1 MSSGLVLFAT
11 WICWVSYRNGSI
23 DIIYMI
29 IWTGWTVSSP
39 LLLWEVQFVI
49 PVDCMIFLSLFLDAI
64 KMPMSTVYFLAQLYW
79 IFLTTECFP
88 LSYDLIGTLSLPLA
102 SFHIFLLFLVTPSFA
117 VAIQLCMDRIPILK
131 NTDADFAGNSKG
143 NFFYL
148 KIVL

>member
-1 MSSGLVLFAT
+1 
-11 WICWVSYRNGSI
+11 
-23 DIIYMI
+23 
-29 IWTGWTVSSP
+29 
-39 LLLWEVQFVI
+39 
-49 PVDCMIFLSLFLDAI
+49 MIFLSLFLDAI

-131 NTDADFAGNSKG
+131 NTDADFAGNFKG
-143 NFFYL
+143 NFF
-148 KIVL
+148 I